1 MSSAAVVIGALR
13 VNTFANL
20 FHYLANLHGARN
32 LRDGEGGGAVSIHI
46 DRYTVLG
53 WLETLA
59 HKAEGRRFESR

>member
-1 MSSAAVVIGALR
+1 MSSAAVVSGALR

-32 LRDGEGGGAVSIHI
+32 LRDGYGGAVSIHI